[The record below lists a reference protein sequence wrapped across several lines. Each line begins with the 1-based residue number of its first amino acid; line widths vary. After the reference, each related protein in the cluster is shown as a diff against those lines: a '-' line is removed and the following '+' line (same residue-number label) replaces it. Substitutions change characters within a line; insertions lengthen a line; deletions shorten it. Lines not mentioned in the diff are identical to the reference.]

1 MAGNSNSG
9 GHNRKPIGIHEA
21 EGTTRTN
28 RHGARIEQHF
38 AHGRPECPDDL
49 QGDGR
54 KLWAQIVNQMP
65 DRVLCEID
73 WAALSECCRWHTMA
87 AETSKVL
94 MSDPT
99 DSDFRKAAIECGK
112 QFQFWSQHFGLTPV
126 ARAKLSST
134 AATNDTANPFEQLKN
149 IKAG

>member
-1 MAGNSNSG
+1 MKGRPPKALGL
-9 GHNRKPIGIHEA
+9 HEA
-21 EGTTRTN
+21 EGTGRKD

-38 AHGRPECPDDL
+38 AHGRPECTDDL

-54 KLWAQIVNQMP
+54 KLWAQIVAQMP

-73 WAALSECCRWHTMA
+73 WASLAECCRWQTA
-87 AETSKVL
+87 ASSLSKL
-94 MSDPT
+94 MSVDPT
-99 DSDFRKAAIECGK
+99 DREVMRMAIDAGK
-112 QFQFWSQHFGLTPV
+112 QFQWWVGQFGLTPV

-134 AATNDTANPFEQLKN
+134 AATNDSANPFEQLKQ

>member
-9 GHNRKPIGIHEA
+9 RSRKPLGIHQEQ
-21 EGTTRTN
+21 GTDRQD

-54 KLWAQIVNQMP
+54 KLWGQIVNQMP

-73 WAALSECCRWHTMA
+73 WASLAECCRWHTLA
-87 AETSKVL
+87 AEFSKML
-94 MSDPT
+94 MMETT
-99 DSDFRKAAIECGK
+99 DAGLMKRAIDAGK
-112 QFQFWSQHFGLTPV
+112 QFQFWVGQFGLTPV

-134 AATNDTANPFEQLKN
+134 AATNDSANPFEQLKQ